1 MKLMVLILNKTEAL
15 EYLLEGL
22 SAAGISGATIIPSS
36 GMAMTLSKMNSS
48 FLSSSIRSMFSGEVD
63 DNKTIISVIE
73 NDQLDLVVPADET
86 GYDLETSAI
95 LKGCPH
101 PAAAKLWTEYIL
113 TEEFGNLGAEHG
125 SYRFPVT
132 EGAALPEE
140 AERMGLDMESTFD
153 YDFEDAKDHASLYVE
168 DFYASLVE

>member
-1 MKLMVLILNKTEAL
+1 MAVAFLHDGIAAL
-15 EYLLEGL
+15 RE
-22 SAAGISGATIIPSS
+22 
-36 GMAMTLSKMNSS
+36 K
-48 FLSSSIRSMFSGEVD
+48 
-63 DNKTIISVIE
+63 

-153 YDFEDAKDHASLYVE
+153 NDFEDAKDHASLYVE